1 MRGLSFLGLSFSDL
15 GVMNF
20 PDMGLRGGG
29 GGSEFSRAG
38 LLDTAISFQ
47 IITEHQAQ
55 I

>member
-20 PDMGLRGGG
+20 PDTGLGGG
-29 GGSEFSRAG
+29 GPSFLG
-38 LLDTAISFQ
+38 LSFLDTAISFQ
-47 IITEHQAQ
+47 IITVHQAQ